1 MYKYIF
7 RILPVCIALI
17 AIGQSASAQTQPRWL
32 SVGSLNNFFMPVGNE
47 REHALVTQ
55 QQFGLQWP
63 AVYNNQNSQA
73 AKGLWIGTTNFTDE
87 NGVEYPYKL
96 VHAGPRT
103 SGLDTFFPMEH
114 KLIGRYGPT
123 EVFVDGDAS
132 FNNPDEVDEVDP
144 NLPSDRMIYTRV
156 NTSLGIT
163 MERRIMQF
171 TNAFHDNYHVMEY
184 TFTNTGRADDTDEVI
199 FPNKTLENVRFF
211 WQYRY
216 SVVNETRYVV
226 GNASGWGKNAMTDR
240 IGDGLGPDYGADS
253 RLAGHFT
260 WHGLMTNPPA
270 IVDYNHIG
278 GPIWTGANSADIAA
292 DDTTGRLGAY
302 HFVGN
307 AFLHIDTAPGNT
319 AHDPNQPSTMTE
331 IESDD
336 DLNRPNDSF
345 NVTRMEQEY
354 RRFMEAGRTP
364 RHAFLV
370 TPSGVF
376 EEQTQDPSRGSSGGY
391 SAASGVGP
399 YTLAPG
405 ESVRIVKVEGASGIG
420 REAAQA
426 IGEAYKLSDG
436 DDDEDIPYEVNGTV
450 YNFNKNEWVFQ
461 GRDSLMLTFN
471 RALENYLSD
480 YSAPKAPQPPS
491 VFNVD
496 SGGDGIYL
504 SWEYADAETAN
515 IQGFEIYRAGY
526 RRDSSYV
533 RIATVDPNV
542 REFADTDDNP
552 LGGPIRGID
561 YYYYIQAVG
570 LDNQNTGAALT
581 PADRALRSSR
591 YFTQTYDPAFLR
603 RQPGETMDQIVVV
616 PNPYIDSAGTDVS
629 FERSRIFF
637 FEVPGRARIDIYTE
651 MGEHIQTIDH
661 SDGSGDAEWNLNT
674 SSRQRIVSGVYIASI
689 ENLDTGER
697 VTRKFV
703 VIM

>member
-1 MYKYIF
+1 MYKKT
-7 RILPVCIALI
+7 LKLLIALI
-17 AIGQSASAQTQPRWL
+17 VLMGVSNSATAQTQPRWL

-73 AKGLWIGTTNFTDE
+73 AKGLWIGTTDFTDA
-87 NGVEYPYKL
+87 NGVEFPYKI

-114 KLIGRYGPT
+114 KLIGRFGPT
-123 EVFVDGDAS
+123 DVFVDGDES

-144 NLPSDRMIYTRV
+144 NLSSDRMIYTRV
-156 NTSLGIT
+156 NTALGIT
-163 MERRIMQF
+163 MERKIMQF
-171 TNAFHDNYHVMEY
+171 TNEFHDNYYIKEY
-184 TFTNTGRADDTDEVI
+184 IFTNTGKADNTDNVI

-216 SVVNETRYVV
+216 SVVNETRYVI

-240 IGDGLGPDYGADS
+240 IGDGLGPDYGANP
-253 RLAGHFT
+253 RLSGHFT
-260 WHGLMTNPPA
+260 WHGLLTNPPA

-307 AFLHIDTAPGNT
+307 AFLHIDTAPDNPT
-319 AHDPNQPSTMTE
+319 HDASQPSTMTE
-331 IESDD
+331 VESDD

-345 NVTRMEQEY
+345 NVTRMQQEY
-354 RRFMEAGRTP
+354 RRFMSAGRTP

-376 EEQTQDPSRGSSGGY
+376 EDQTQDPSRGTSGGF

-405 ESVRIVKVEGASGIG
+405 ESVRIVKVEGVSGIG
-420 REAAQA
+420 RRAAQV
-426 IGEAYKLSDG
+426 IGEAFKRSGG
-436 DDDEDIPYEVNGTV
+436 DDDLQIPYEVDGTV
-450 YNFNKNEWVFQ
+450 YNFTKNEWVFQ

-471 RALENYLSD
+471 RALENFLTD
-480 YSAPKAPQPPS
+480 FSAPKAPVPPR

-504 SWEYADAETAN
+504 SWEYPESEVAN
-515 IQGFEIYRAGY
+515 IQGFEVFRAGY
-526 RRDSSYV
+526 RRDSTYV
-533 RIATVDPNV
+533 RVATLGPGV

-552 LGGPIRGID
+552 VGGPIRGID
-561 YYYYIQAVG
+561 YYYYIQAIG
-570 LDNQNTGAALT
+570 LESANTGNALT
-581 PADRALRSSR
+581 PNSRALRSNR

-603 RQPGETMDQIVVV
+603 RQPGESMDQIVVV

-651 MGEHIQTIDH
+651 MGELVQTINH
-661 SDGSGDAEWNLNT
+661 TDGSGDAEWNLNT
-674 SSRQRIVSGVYIASI
+674 ASRQRIVSGVYIARI
-689 ENLDTGER
+689 LNLDTGER

>member
-1 MYKYIF
+1 
-7 RILPVCIALI
+7 
-17 AIGQSASAQTQPRWL
+17 
-32 SVGSLNNFFMPVGNE
+32 
-47 REHALVTQ
+47 
-55 QQFGLQWP
+55 
-63 AVYNNQNSQA
+63 
-73 AKGLWIGTTNFTDE
+73 
-87 NGVEYPYKL
+87 
-96 VHAGPRT
+96 
-103 SGLDTFFPMEH
+103 
-114 KLIGRYGPT
+114 
-123 EVFVDGDAS
+123 
-132 FNNPDEVDEVDP
+132 
-144 NLPSDRMIYTRV
+144 
-156 NTSLGIT
+156 
-163 MERRIMQF
+163 
-171 TNAFHDNYHVMEY
+171 
-184 TFTNTGRADDTDEVI
+184 
-199 FPNKTLENVRFF
+199 
-211 WQYRY
+211 
-216 SVVNETRYVV
+216 
-226 GNASGWGKNAMTDR
+226 
-240 IGDGLGPDYGADS
+240 
-253 RLAGHFT
+253 
-260 WHGLMTNPPA
+260 
-270 IVDYNHIG
+270 
-278 GPIWTGANSADIAA
+278 
-292 DDTTGRLGAY
+292 
-302 HFVGN
+302 
-307 AFLHIDTAPGNT
+307 
-319 AHDPNQPSTMTE
+319 
-331 IESDD
+331 
-336 DLNRPNDSF
+336 
-345 NVTRMEQEY
+345 MEQEY

-405 ESVRIVKVEGASGIG
+405 ESVRIVKVEAASGIG

-471 RALENYLSD
+471 RALENFLSD

-504 SWEYADAETAN
+504 SWEYPDAETAN

-591 YFTQTYDPAFLR
+591 YFT
-603 RQPGETMDQIVVV
+603 
-616 PNPYIDSAGTDVS
+616 
-629 FERSRIFF
+629 
-637 FEVPGRARIDIYTE
+637 
-651 MGEHIQTIDH
+651 
-661 SDGSGDAEWNLNT
+661 
-674 SSRQRIVSGVYIASI
+674 
-689 ENLDTGER
+689 
-697 VTRKFV
+697 
-703 VIM
+703 